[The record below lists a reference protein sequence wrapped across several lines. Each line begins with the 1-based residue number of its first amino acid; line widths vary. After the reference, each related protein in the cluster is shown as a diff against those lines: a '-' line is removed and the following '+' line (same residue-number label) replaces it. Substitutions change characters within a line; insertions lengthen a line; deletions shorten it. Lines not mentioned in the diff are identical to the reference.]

1 MTAQQTLFE
10 TADPDRK
17 PRPARQTAGQ
27 VKAVARS
34 LDRLRRSGYVAEVVE
49 RFVTF
54 GGPTDVQKTVD
65 DLLRDRGALIA
76 FLEEVYTGGRQL
88 SDGGFGVR
96 MDAAAYRRLSRLVAT
111 REPIDRPGRVGYRKD
126 LFGVVDIL
134 AFEPDKPGVLA
145 VQATSRPQ
153 IAAHLAQ
160 YQQND
165 DTRDFLK
172 RWFAARG
179 RRFEIHGWQKW
190 LIPTKPGAAADWK
203 ARWVAEV
210 RVVTPDDLIEERF

>member
-76 FLEEVYTGGRQL
+76 FLESTARAASATARTCSASSTSWPSSRTSRASWRSKRPAAPRSPRTWRSTSKTTTPATSS
-88 SDGGFGVR
+88 SDGLPP
-96 MDAAAYRRLSRLVAT
+96 AAAGLKSTV
-111 REPIDRPGRVGYRKD
+111 GRSG
-126 LFGVVDIL
+126 
-134 AFEPDKPGVLA
+134 
-145 VQATSRPQ
+145 
-153 IAAHLAQ
+153 
-160 YQQND
+160 
-165 DTRDFLK
+165 
-172 RWFAARG
+172 
-179 RRFEIHGWQKW
+179 
-190 LIPTKPGAAADWK
+190 
-203 ARWVAEV
+203 
-210 RVVTPDDLIEERF
+210 